1 MKVQMVFTDTHAHL
15 YDEAFSGEEDQA
27 VERAVAA
34 GVTKMILPDID
45 SQTREAMFT
54 LAGRHEGV
62 LFPCLGLH
70 PTSVGTA

>member
-54 LAGRHEGV
+54 LAGRHEEFFS
-62 LFPCLGLH
+62 LALACTRH
-70 PTSVGTA
+70 P